1 MLVNPEALRVV
12 VDFLNQHQ
20 VSHMIIGGLA
30 NAVWGEVRM
39 TRDADFKISTDLP
52 PSQFR
57 RLALTHF
64 PERQTGLPQH
74 LRSPFVIHIWAMP
87 DVAVDLL
94 MSVFDYER
102 QAIGRA
108 VDTTIEGIPVRVCTA
123 EDLIIHKAIA
133 DRPQDWQDIEG
144 ILLRQRGKL
153 DVAYVR
159 DWLTQFAEALEKPE
173 LLSRFDD
180 LYRRLVDW

>member
-12 VDFLNQHQ
+12 VDFLNQHRIP
-20 VSHMIIGGLA
+20 HMVIGGLA

-39 TRDADFKISTDLP
+39 TRDADFKVSTDMLP
-52 PSQFR
+52 SEFR
-57 RLALTHF
+57 HLVLGRF

-74 LRSPFVIHIWAMP
+74 LRSSFVIHIWAMP

-102 QAIGRA
+102 QAIARA
-108 VDTTIEGIPVRVCTA
+108 VDATIEGIPARVCTA

-133 DRPQDWQDIEG
+133 NRTQDWMDIEG
-144 ILLRQRGKL
+144 VLLRQGNKL
-153 DVAYVR
+153 NLVYLR
-159 DWLTQFAEALEKPE
+159 DWLAQFAEALENPE
-173 LLSRFDD
+173 LLTRFND
-180 LYRRLVDW
+180 LYDRVRE